1 MQPAMLAKRERSPKG
16 QKGQKGQDGQEGKP
30 GKLLL
35 VDGNSLVYRSFF
47 AIPQLTNREG
57 VPTNAAYGFA
67 TVLRKILAEETP
79 EHVAVVFDAGGKNF
93 RHRLYP
99 EYKANRPP
107 TPDDLSVQ
115 FPLTR
120 EVCKVLGL
128 AIVEI
133 RGVEADDIVGTLAA
147 RAERE
152 GYRVFVVSSDKD
164 FLQLVSERVTV
175 INPGKELRYDPGL
188 VTEKFG
194 VAPENVTDVLGLV
207 GDSVDNVPGV
217 PGIGMK
223 GAVSLI
229 REWGSVESALENAA
243 KISNKRQ
250 REALFQ
256 HAEQARLSKKL
267 VRLDTNIALEIG
279 SDELRYRGA
288 DRKAAFELFDR
299 LGFTSLLNEYL
310 PETSSA
316 PPGSY
321 LLLSSPAEL
330 KGLMDTAT
338 KRNRLALSLLTA
350 ENKASGGL
358 LGVGLAV
365 DPGKAFFVPVGGK
378 WTEEGIL
385 SELARVV
392 SDSLGAQSWAR
403 LEASETLVCQKRRR
417 LVRHRLRLDG
427 RLLRLEPEQ
436 EDQRPGN
443 TVGRDTSEA
452 HQRVEIRCR
461 QASGAPGFGR
471 CRRSAYRTRDPAQR
485 GASRRGSSDSGKARA
500 TNRRR
505 GVGDGFSRVRATSHR
520 DPGGHGEGGHSAR
533 RGPAPRHVPRGREG
547 AGRAY
552 RGNLRAGRCRVQHQL
567 PEAAGR
573 DPLREDESSIV
584 PQDAEAA
591 LRVDQD
597 GSAGRARSS
606 FRAPSQDPRLSESG
620 PS

>member
-1 MQPAMLAKRERSPKG
+1 M
-16 QKGQKGQDGQEGKP
+16 
-30 GKLLL
+30 
-35 VDGNSLVYRSFF
+35 
-47 AIPQLTNREG
+47 
-57 VPTNAAYGFA
+57 
-67 TVLRKILAEETP
+67 
-79 EHVAVVFDAGGKNF
+79 VFDAGGKNF

-250 REALFQ
+250 REALLQ

-392 SDSLGAQSWAR
+392 SDRSVLKVGHDLKRAKLWFAR
-403 LEASETLVCQKRRR
+403 RGVDLCGIGFDSMVASYVLNPSKRT
-417 LVRHRLRLDG
+417 
-427 RLLRLEPEQ
+427 
-436 EDQRPGN
+436 QRPGN

-573 DPLREDESSIV
+573 DPLREDETSIV

-620 PS
+620 QVEGNLHRCTARASRSPDRPHPHIVQPNGCRDGSFVELGSEPSEHSDPKPELGQRAFAALL